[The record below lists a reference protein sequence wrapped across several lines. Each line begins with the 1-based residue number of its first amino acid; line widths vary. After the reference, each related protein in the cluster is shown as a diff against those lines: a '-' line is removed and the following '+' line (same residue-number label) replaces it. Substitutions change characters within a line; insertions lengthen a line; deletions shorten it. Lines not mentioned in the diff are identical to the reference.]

1 VSSAPISVCDCITQL
16 SPRFLR
22 SLHGDG
28 ADTPGRPHSAEARD
42 TLEVTTD
49 APAATWTGV
58 MRPVTPLGTLLA
70 RALDEVDF
78 GVMLVAEDGEV
89 LHLNHR
95 ARHALHE
102 HHGLQV
108 VGRRLCT
115 SDRRSVAHLQHALF
129 DATRR
134 GLRRLVTLG
143 QGDDRQ
149 LAALVP
155 VEAGV
160 AALLLGR
167 TRVCED
173 LSLQCFARTH
183 ELTPAETRVLAALGR
198 GSTPADIAHEQG
210 VKIST
215 VRTQITAIRQKTGT
229 STIGALVRLV
239 ASLPPMVGVLR
250 N

>member
-1 VSSAPISVCDCITQL
+1 
-16 SPRFLR
+16 
-22 SLHGDG
+22 
-28 ADTPGRPHSAEARD
+28 
-42 TLEVTTD
+42 
-49 APAATWTGV
+49 
-58 MRPVTPLGTLLA
+58 MLGK
-70 RALDEVDF
+70 
-78 GVMLVAEDGEV
+78 
-89 LHLNHR
+89 
-95 ARHALHE
+95 
-102 HHGLQV
+102 
-108 VGRRLCT
+108 RLCT
-115 SDRRSVAHLQHALF
+115 SDPRSVAHLQHALH

-134 GLRRLVTLG
+134 GLRRLVALG

-155 VEAGV
+155 VETGV

-183 ELTPAETRVLAALGR
+183 ELTAAETRVLAALGR
-198 GSTPADIAHEQG
+198 GATPADIAREQG

-239 ASLPPMVGVLR
+239 AGLPPMVSALRDLKTRCDRRTVGVPAARRTASGSRTPPGTRGLTMVHAWLR
-250 N
+250 PAP

>member
-1 VSSAPISVCDCITQL
+1 MLDM
-16 SPRFLR
+16 
-22 SLHGDG
+22 
-28 ADTPGRPHSAEARD
+28 
-42 TLEVTTD
+42 TTST
-49 APAATWTGV
+49 PAASWGATA
-58 MRPVTPLGTLLA
+58 PVATPLGTLLA

-78 GVMLVAEDGEV
+78 GIMLVAEDGEV

-95 ARHALHE
+95 ARHALFE

-108 VGRRLCT
+108 VGNRLCT
-115 SDRRSVAHLQHALF
+115 SDPQSVAHLQHALF

-143 QGDDRQ
+143 HGDDRQ

-155 VEAGV
+155 VQVGV

-198 GSTPADIAHEQG
+198 GATPADIAREQG

-215 VRTQITAIRQKTGT
+215 VRTQISAIRQKTNT

-239 ASLPPMVGVLR
+239 AGLPPMVSALR